1 MFQNIKTQKDVILSW
16 SKNLLQ
22 ECFSENTRNIITVQR
37 NTNFH
42 YLLLAENSQSD
53 IVFEI
58 QGENVVW
65 NIYAIYFGYNSLKS
79 NILVNILSSNS
90 KINVFM
96 LSLLTTDKAFDTDW
110 NVFLW
115 KNISNSQW
123 HLLQKSLILW
133 ENIQVK
139 SVPRLD
145 VYSNDIQASHW
156 FSVDRLN
163 TEKLFYLNSKW
174 LTESVSKDMIIRGN
188 VEAILD
194 KFVHLSDFHKN
205 QIIQRVLKLEIL

>member
-65 NIYAIYFGYNSLKS
+65 NIYAIYFGYNFLKS

-163 TEKLFYLNSKW
+163 IEKLFYLNSKW
-174 LTESVSKDMIIRGN
+174 LTESISKDMIIRGN

>member
-65 NIYAIYFGYNSLKS
+65 NIYAIYFGYNPLKS

-205 QIIQRVLKLEIL
+205 QIIQRVLKLEIS

>member
-65 NIYAIYFGYNSLKS
+65 NIYAIYFGYNPLKS